1 MVGKAPRRFT
11 SRGVSILPLLLM
23 GVTHLSIPPLQSMF
37 ELEPMLMYGWYAI
50 AVVLGLLLFRR
61 SRVVKDH
68 EYNRAK
74 AMKKIRH
81 VYEAEGEGVET
92 NAQLDGTMDAVS
104 KAGLRRT
111 VGSSLA
117 ESPELELEDG
127 EKVDVQM
134 LAEADHIVKANARVS
149 GERTLDEERI
159 TGTVGAQQK
168 RSPMDRMLDAFWSL
182 FGVDSACGTEKQ
194 NDKHVFNELPN
205 NRR

>member
-81 VYEAEGEGVET
+81 VYEAEERGVWET

-104 KAGLRRT
+104 KAGLKRT
-111 VGSSLA
+111 VGEFAS
-117 ESPELELEDG
+117 ESPSL
-127 EKVDVQM
+127 
-134 LAEADHIVKANARVS
+134 NW
-149 GERTLDEERI
+149 RTE
-159 TGTVGAQQK
+159 K
-168 RSPMDRMLDAFWSL
+168 RSMSKCWRKPITSSRPMRGSQVSVHLTKNASQ
-182 FGVDSACGTEKQ
+182 E
-194 NDKHVFNELPN
+194 
-205 NRR
+205 R